1 MIVVAVG
8 LAVAYAMGVH
18 SLARRGRVWPIAR
31 SLAAVGAIAA
41 IAASEFAAG
50 SSFTGHMGEH
60 ILLGMVAPLLLALS
74 APITLALQTTPPWL
88 RPKLRRTIHS
98 TPATWLSNPVVG
110 LAVFGVSLIVLYL
123 SPLLELSE
131 RHALIHAVV
140 HVHLVAAGALF
151 MWPLVGIDPIPRRV
165 PFGARILTVLAAV
178 PFHAFLGVAIMST
191 SSPLA
196 PTIYPSLDDQH
207 SAGGL
212 LWVSGELMSLVLASI
227 VVHAW
232 INADRRAAVR
242 ADARES

>member
-1 MIVVAVG
+1 
-8 LAVAYAMGVH
+8 
-18 SLARRGRVWPIAR
+18 
-31 SLAAVGAIAA
+31 
-41 IAASEFAAG
+41 
-50 SSFTGHMGEH
+50 
-60 ILLGMVAPLLLALS
+60 
-74 APITLALQTTPPWL
+74 
-88 RPKLRRTIHS
+88 
-98 TPATWLSNPVVG
+98 
-110 LAVFGVSLIVLYL
+110 
-123 SPLLELSE
+123 
-131 RHALIHAVV
+131 
-140 HVHLVAAGALF
+140 
-151 MWPLVGIDPIPRRV
+151 V

-191 SSPLA
+191 SRPLA